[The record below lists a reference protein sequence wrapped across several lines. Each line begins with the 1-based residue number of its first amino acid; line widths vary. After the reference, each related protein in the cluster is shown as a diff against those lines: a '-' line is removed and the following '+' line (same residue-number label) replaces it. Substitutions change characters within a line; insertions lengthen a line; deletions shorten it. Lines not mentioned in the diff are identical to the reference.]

1 MNRIQLLSEQVANQ
15 IAAGEV
21 VERPASVVKELVENA
36 LDAEAGKIVVEIGAG
51 GRSLI
56 RVTDDGSGMSRD
68 DALLSLERHA
78 TSKIRR
84 AEDLASIATMGFR
97 GEALPSIAS
106 VSRFTLTTRERVL
119 PGAEGALRPA
129 AELPPIEGT
138 QIVVNGGTIAEV
150 KAAGSA
156 PGTCVEVRQL
166 FYNLPARRKFLRSEE
181 TEAAHI
187 QHYLTLAA
195 LAFPGVAFTFIK
207 DTRPVWQLAPQKS
220 GVAISSRIE
229 ALRERFRALL
239 GEEKLLPVSLAAS
252 LDEPPALPDETDIF
266 ETASPVKPETASPG
280 SAFRIWGL
288 IGSPGVSRATRDG
301 QFTYVNRRPVE
312 NRGLNYA
319 LIEGYHNSLM
329 KGRYPV
335 CCLFLELNPAA
346 VDVNIHPS
354 KREVKFHREFEI
366 RKLAAQAVREALLAF
381 HSEPA
386 RAGGGE
392 GQPAR
397 FEQPEIIPPAP
408 ASGRPSEIS
417 APALPQFPE
426 AWKPS
431 GSPPSRPPEQTP
443 LPIGFAPR
451 FSAAPADSTPSGSN
465 VPAAN
470 PAAILQPAPSSA
482 AAVPD
487 AEPPSG
493 FGPAA
498 IPNPPIANPAV
509 PDRNLAGRPW
519 PTPVPLLE
527 VPLRLVG
534 VVGKL
539 YVVLES
545 DRGLV
550 LLDQHAAHERIL
562 FEQMMSRL
570 EANAAAPSQKL
581 LLPETV
587 ELPPR
592 DAQFLREQ
600 LPALTRLGV
609 GLSEFGERTFLLDA
623 LPPFVKAPDARR
635 FVLDLVDE
643 LRAAGREVNL
653 ARLGEHTVAKTV
665 CRHAV
670 KANDPLGG
678 PELENLVEDLRGCAM
693 PYTCPHGRPTLIEM
707 NYREL

>member
-1 MNRIQLLSEQVANQ
+1 
-15 IAAGEV
+15 
-21 VERPASVVKELVENA
+21 
-36 LDAEAGKIVVEIGAG
+36 
-51 GRSLI
+51 
-56 RVTDDGSGMSRD
+56 MSRD

-78 TSKIRR
+78 TSKIQR

-106 VSRFTLTTRERVL
+106 VSRFTLTTREREDHS
-119 PGAEGALRPA
+119 P
-129 AELPPIEGT
+129 EGT
-138 QIVVNGGTIAEV
+138 QVIVNGGTIAEV

-156 PGTCVEVRQL
+156 TGTCVEVRQL
-166 FYNLPARRKFLRSEE
+166 FYNLPARRKFLRAEE

-195 LAFPGVAFTFIK
+195 LAFPEVAFTFIK
-207 DTRPVWQLAPQKS
+207 DTRAVWQLPAQKS
-220 GVAISSRIE
+220 GVAVSSRIE
-229 ALRERFRALL
+229 ALRERLRALL
-239 GEEKLLPVSLAAS
+239 GDEKLLPVNFEAS
-252 LDEPPALPDETDIF
+252 LEEPEAIPAETDIF
-266 ETASPVKPETASPG
+266 ETALPEKPGPG
-280 SAFRIWGL
+280 ALKGGLRIWGL

-319 LIEGYHNSLM
+319 LIEGYHTSLM

-335 CCLFLELNPAA
+335 CCLFLEMNPAA
-346 VDVNIHPS
+346 VDVNIHPA

-366 RKLAAQAVREALLAF
+366 RKFTAQAVREALLAF

-386 RAGGGE
+386 KSAAEPQR
-392 GQPAR
+392 PR
-397 FEQPEIIPPAP
+397 FEQPEIIAAGNAPGTPAPVVAPALPRFPEELKPAATPPPYPARQTPLHMGFAQPQVDAPPSSPPAP
-408 ASGRPSEIS
+408 ATPQ
-417 APALPQFPE
+417 AAVPA
-426 AWKPS
+426 
-431 GSPPSRPPEQTP
+431 
-443 LPIGFAPR
+443 
-451 FSAAPADSTPSGSN
+451 SAAP
-465 VPAAN
+465 
-470 PAAILQPAPSSA
+470 
-482 AAVPD
+482 
-487 AEPPSG
+487 PPES
-493 FGPAA
+493 
-498 IPNPPIANPAV
+498 IS
-509 PDRNLAGRPW
+509 
-519 PTPVPLLE
+519 PTPPERATGARPVPSAVPLLD
-527 VPLRLVG
+527 VPLRMVG
-534 VVGKL
+534 VIGRL

-550 LLDQHAAHERIL
+550 LLDQHAAHERVL
-562 FEQMMSRL
+562 FEQMMSRI
-570 EANAAAPSQKL
+570 ESNTAAPSQKL

-609 GLSEFGERTFLLDA
+609 GLGEFGERTFLLDA

-635 FVLDLVDE
+635 FVFDLVDE

-670 KANDPLGG
+670 KANDPLNL
-678 PELENLVEDLRGCAM
+678 PELENLVADLRQCAM

-707 NYREL
+707 NYRELEKKFGRAQ